1 MLNIYKICV
10 SIVPPEYFCHLDM
23 NGRRADIDQRP
34 ELKYGT
40 VEFTAPEVIIILITS
55 CRC

>member
-1 MLNIYKICV
+1 
-10 SIVPPEYFCHLDM
+10 M

-40 VEFTAPEVIIILITS
+40 VEFTAPEVLLIVRSVAKDYLFNKVNWHTK
-55 CRC
+55 

>member
-1 MLNIYKICV
+1 
-10 SIVPPEYFCHLDM
+10 M

-40 VEFTAPEVIIILITS
+40 VEFTAPEVLIIFENKIKNQLLVYKIVI
-55 CRC
+55 

>member
-1 MLNIYKICV
+1 
-10 SIVPPEYFCHLDM
+10 M

-40 VEFTAPEVIIILITS
+40 VEFTAPEVLIIFKNKKIINIKK
-55 CRC
+55 